1 MAVTSQ
7 TRALAQTWTRWRRR
21 VLAAALTCVTA
32 CLVAVLF
39 QMGPAIIVLCAVIA
53 STYAAIW
60 LLVDLSA
67 QAQPPYWHGDF
78 HPLPRERGFDP
89 RLSHLRR
96 TVADAL
102 DRSGDRRVV
111 PGRDLLHPLLRDLTD
126 ERLEARHGV
135 SLAADPDAARR
146 LVGPELADYL
156 QRPPGAN
163 ERLRPTALSAFL
175 NRIESL

>member
-1 MAVTSQ
+1 MAATSR
-7 TRALAQTWTRWRRR
+7 TRAFAQTWPRWRRR
-21 VLAAALTCVTA
+21 VLAVALTCIAV
-32 CLVAVLF
+32 CLVAALF
-39 QMGPAIIVLCAVIA
+39 QMGPTVIVLCAVIA

-60 LLVDLSA
+60 LLVDLSP
-67 QAQPPYWHGDF
+67 QAQPPYYRGDF

-96 TVADAL
+96 IVTDTL

-111 PGRDLLHPLLRDLTD
+111 PGRDRLHPLLCDLTG

-156 QRPPGAN
+156 QHPPGAN